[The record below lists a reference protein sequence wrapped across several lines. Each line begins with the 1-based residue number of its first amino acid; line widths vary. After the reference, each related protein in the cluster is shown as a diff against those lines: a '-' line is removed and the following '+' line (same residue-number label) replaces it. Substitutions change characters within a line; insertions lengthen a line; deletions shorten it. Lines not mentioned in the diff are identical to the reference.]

1 MLRNDGRKILVHP
14 MIRAAI
20 FQAEQQMARQID
32 TLWENWMQQI
42 ADLTERLDQANRELN
57 LLRQLAA
64 EARCP
69 PDTTVH

>member
-1 MLRNDGRKILVHP
+1 MLRSDRKVLVHP

-32 TLWENWMQQI
+32 TMWENWMQQI
-42 ADLTERLDQANRELN
+42 EDLRERLDRANAELN

-69 PDTTVH
+69 NDVTVH